1 MSASLDASARGG
13 IRPRIRR
20 RMATPEAPEA
30 DWLAFS
36 RRAAE
41 AGRTALRRFP
51 ETIERSRRVGRG
63 EGGDMTLAI
72 DAAVEDALFAEL
84 EALDVGLCA
93 VSEERGVVAINGGGP
108 GRVVIDPIDGSL
120 NAKRRL
126 PFYSLSIAVASG
138 DDMASVE
145 FGYVTNFPT
154 GEEWWATRGA
164 GAYLDG
170 ERLEPAEPDT
180 PLEILG
186 VESAHPW
193 LLSAGADAIAATEAH
208 RLRMIGSIALSLCFV
223 ASARFDGM
231 LCLRPSRSVDAAAG
245 QLIVREAGG
254 AVSFTD
260 AGDGQLGAGLDL
272 DMRSRVF
279 AGATESILDGLVA
292 DAPQVG
298 A

>member
-1 MSASLDASARGG
+1 
-13 IRPRIRR
+13 
-20 RMATPEAPEA
+20 MATPGAPQA

-41 AGRTALRRFP
+41 ASRDALKRFP
-51 ETIERSRRVGRG
+51 LATQRARKLGARG

-72 DAAVEDALFAEL
+72 DGAVEDAVFAEL
-84 EALDVGLCA
+84 ETLGVGLCA
-93 VSEERGVVAINGGGP
+93 VSEERGVVEIAGGGP
-108 GRVVIDPIDGSL
+108 ARVVIDPIDGSL

-126 PFYSLSIAVASG
+126 PFYSLSIAVADG
-138 DDMASVE
+138 DDMASVG

-154 GEEWWATRGA
+154 GEEWWAQRGE
-164 GAYLDG
+164 GAWFGD
-170 ERLEPAEPDT
+170 ERLEAAGPDT

-193 LLSAGADAIAATEAH
+193 LVAAGADAIASTEAH

-231 LCLRPSRSVDAAAG
+231 LCLRAARSVDAAAG

-254 AVSFTD
+254 SVAFPD
-260 AGDGQLGAGLDL
+260 AGGADPLGAGLGL
-272 DMRSRVF
+272 EMRSRVF
-279 AGATESILDGLVA
+279 AGATPQILEGLLAIGLRVEA
-292 DAPQVG
+292 
-298 A
+298 

>member
-1 MSASLDASARGG
+1 M
-13 IRPRIRR
+13 
-20 RMATPEAPEA
+20 
-30 DWLAFS
+30 
-36 RRAAE
+36 
-41 AGRTALRRFP
+41 
-51 ETIERSRRVGRG
+51 GRG

-84 EALDVGLCA
+84 EALGVGLCA
-93 VSEERGVVAINGGGP
+93 VSEERGLVEIGGGGP
-108 GRVVIDPIDGSL
+108 VRVVIDPIDGSL
-120 NAKRRL
+120 NAKRQL

-138 DDMASVE
+138 EDMASVD
-145 FGYVTNFPT
+145 FGYVANFPT
-154 GEEWWATRGA
+154 GEEWWAKRGE

-170 ERLEPAEPDT
+170 ERLEPAAEDT

-193 LLSAGADAIAATEAH
+193 LVSAGADAIAQTRAH

-254 AVSFTD
+254 AVSFPD
-260 AGDGQLGAGLDL
+260 AGGADPLGAGLDL

-279 AGATESILDGLVA
+279 AGATEGILSDLLAVA
-292 DAPQVG
+292 PTVEP
-298 A
+298 

>member
-1 MSASLDASARGG
+1 MASPGAS
-13 IRPRIRR
+13 
-20 RMATPEAPEA
+20 EA
-30 DWLAFS
+30 DWLTFS

-41 AGRTALRRFP
+41 ASRTALGRFP
-51 ETIERSRRVGRG
+51 LTTQRARKLGGRG

-72 DAAVEDALFAEL
+72 DGAVEDAVFAEL
-84 EALDVGLCA
+84 DSLGVGLCA
-93 VSEERGVVAINGGGP
+93 VSEERGLVEIAGGGP
-108 GRVVIDPIDGSL
+108 ARVVIDPIDGSL

-126 PFYSLSIAVASG
+126 PFYSLSIAVADG
-138 DDMASVE
+138 DDMAAVS

-154 GEEWWATRGA
+154 GEEWWAERGG
-164 GAYLDG
+164 GAWFG
-170 ERLEPAEPDT
+170 ASSERLEPADPAA

-193 LLSAGADAIAATEAH
+193 LVAAGADAIAQTEAH

-231 LCLRPSRSVDAAAG
+231 LSLRPARSVDAAAG

-254 AVSFTD
+254 AVAFPD
-260 AGDGQLGAGLDL
+260 AGGDDPLGAGLGL

-279 AGATESILDGLVA
+279 AGATEQILDGLLA
-292 DAPQVG
+292 VG
-298 A
+298 LEVQA

>member
-1 MSASLDASARGG
+1 MASPGG
-13 IRPRIRR
+13 
-20 RMATPEAPEA
+20 TEA

-41 AGRTALRRFP
+41 AGRAALMRFP
-51 ETIERSRRVGRG
+51 ETVQRARKLGRG

-72 DAAVEDALFAEL
+72 DGAVEDVVFAEL
-84 EALDVGLCA
+84 EALGMGLCV
-93 VSEERGVVAINGGGP
+93 VSEERGLVEIAGGGTA
-108 GRVVIDPIDGSL
+108 RVVLDPIDGSL

-126 PFYSLSIAVASG
+126 PFYSLSIAVADG
-138 DDMASVE
+138 HDMASVE
-145 FGYVTNFPT
+145 FGYVANFPS
-154 GEEWWATRGA
+154 GEEWWAARGG
-164 GAYLDG
+164 GAYLDD
-170 ERLEPAEPDT
+170 ERLEPAHPDT

-193 LLSAGADAIAATEAH
+193 LVSAGADALAQTKAH

-231 LCLRPSRSVDAAAG
+231 LSLRAARSVDAAAG

-254 AVSFTD
+254 AVAFPD
-260 AGDGQLGAGLDL
+260 ADGSDPLGAGLDL

-279 AGATESILDGLVA
+279 AGATQEILDGLLATGRKV
-292 DAPQVG
+292 QS
-298 A
+298 

>member
-20 RMATPEAPEA
+20 PMATPGAPEA

-36 RRAAE
+36 RRAAD

-93 VSEERGVVAINGGGP
+93 VSEERGLVAINGGGKA
-108 GRVVIDPIDGSL
+108 RVVIDPIDGSL

-126 PFYSLSIAVASG
+126 PFYSLSIAVAEG
-138 DDMASVE
+138 DDMASVS

-154 GEEWWATRGA
+154 GEGGGA
-164 GAYLDG
+164 AGGGGASFEG
-170 ERLEPAEPDT
+170 EPLVGGGADAR
-180 PLEILG
+180 LEILG
-186 VESAHPW
+186 VESAN
-193 LLSAGADAIAATEAH
+193 
-208 RLRMIGSIALSLCFV
+208 
-223 ASARFDGM
+223 
-231 LCLRPSRSVDAAAG
+231 
-245 QLIVREAGG
+245 
-254 AVSFTD
+254 
-260 AGDGQLGAGLDL
+260 
-272 DMRSRVF
+272 
-279 AGATESILDGLVA
+279 
-292 DAPQVG
+292 
-298 A
+298 

>member
-1 MSASLDASARGG
+1 
-13 IRPRIRR
+13 
-20 RMATPEAPEA
+20 MAPPGAPEA

-36 RRAAE
+36 RRAAD

-51 ETIERSRRVGRG
+51 ETVERARRVGRG

-72 DAAVEDALFAEL
+72 DAAVEDVVFAEL
-84 EALDVGLCA
+84 EALGVGLCA
-93 VSEERGVVAINGGGP
+93 VSEERGLVEIAGGGP
-108 GRVVIDPIDGSL
+108 ARVVIDPIDGSL

-126 PFYSLSIAVASG
+126 PFYSLSIAVAEG
-138 DDMASVE
+138 DDMASVT

-154 GEEWWATRGA
+154 SEEWWAIRGE

-170 ERLEPAEPDT
+170 ERLEPAAADT
-180 PLEILG
+180 RLEILG

-193 LLSAGADAIAATEAH
+193 LVSAGADALAHTQAH

-231 LCLRPSRSVDAAAG
+231 LCLRPARSVDAAAG

-254 AVSFTD
+254 AVSFPD
-260 AGDGQLGAGLDL
+260 SGSPDPLGAALDL
-272 DMRSRVF
+272 DMRSRVA
-279 AGATESILDGLVA
+279 AGATQPILDDLLAVA
-292 DAPQVG
+292 LEVEA
-298 A
+298 

>member
-1 MSASLDASARGG
+1 MASPGASE
-13 IRPRIRR
+13 
-20 RMATPEAPEA
+20 T

-36 RRAAE
+36 QRAAD
-41 AGRTALRRFP
+41 AGRAALKRFP
-51 ETIERSRRVGRG
+51 LKAQRARKLGRG

-72 DAAVEDALFAEL
+72 DGAVEDAVFAEL
-84 EALDVGLCA
+84 EALGVGLCA
-93 VSEERGVVAINGGGP
+93 VSEERGVVEISGGGP
-108 GRVVIDPIDGSL
+108 TRVVIDPIDGSL

-126 PFYSLSIAVASG
+126 PFYSLSIAVAEGS
-138 DDMASVE
+138 DMESVT

-154 GEEWWATRGA
+154 GEQWWAARGE

-170 ERLEPAEPDT
+170 DRLEPAEPDCQ
-180 PLEILG
+180 LEILG

-193 LLSAGADAIAATEAH
+193 LVAAGADAIAHTEAH

-254 AVSFTD
+254 AAAFPDS
-260 AGDGQLGAGLDL
+260 GGGGPLSAGLGL
-272 DMRSRVF
+272 DMRSRVL
-279 AGATESILDGLVA
+279 AGATEDILQDLLA
-292 DAPQVG
+292 CAPTIE

>member
-1 MSASLDASARGG
+1 
-13 IRPRIRR
+13 
-20 RMATPEAPEA
+20 MATPRAPEA
-30 DWLAFS
+30 DWLEFS

-51 ETIERSRRVGRG
+51 QTAERARKLGRG

-72 DAAVEDALFAEL
+72 DGAVEDALFAEL
-84 EALDVGLCA
+84 ERLGVGLCA
-93 VSEERGVVAINGGGP
+93 ISEERGLVEIGGGGP
-108 GRVVIDPIDGSL
+108 IRVVIDPIDGSL

-126 PFYSLSIAVASG
+126 PFYSLSIAVADG
-138 DDMASVE
+138 DDMASVQ

-154 GEEWWATRGA
+154 GEEWWAASGE

-170 ERLEPAEPDT
+170 DRLEPAEPGT

-186 VESAHPW
+186 VESANPR
-193 LLSAGADAIAATEAH
+193 LVAAGAGALALTEAH
-208 RLRMIGSIALSLCFV
+208 RLRMIGSIALSLCYV
-223 ASARFDGM
+223 ASARFDG
-231 LCLRPSRSVDAAAG
+231 LLSLRTARSVDAAAG

-254 AVSFTD
+254 AVSFPD
-260 AGDGQLGAGLDL
+260 VEGHAGLGL

-279 AGATESILDGLVA
+279 AGATQEILDELLRL
-292 DAPQVG
+292 APEVQHQRPR